1 MSTER
6 EVRLRAEFAELYPEA
21 VVEVWVP
28 AREFTE
34 AMVRRASTTGAL
46 NLTRRM
52 LEQRHFKFRGGAPQ
66 PRPRRAR
73 TRQTD
78 PRGRELT

>member
-28 AREFTE
+28 AREFTA
-34 AMVRRASTTGAL
+34 AMVRRASTA
-46 NLTRRM
+46 
-52 LEQRHFKFRGGAPQ
+52 
-66 PRPRRAR
+66 
-73 TRQTD
+73 
-78 PRGRELT
+78 GR